1 MNKRLKTLNKK
12 HSLYTTN
19 NKKLQMT
26 KKIPQC
32 VLE

>member
-1 MNKRLKTLNKK
+1 MNKRVKTLNKK

-19 NKKLQMT
+19 NKELQMT
-26 KKIPQC
+26 KNIPQC